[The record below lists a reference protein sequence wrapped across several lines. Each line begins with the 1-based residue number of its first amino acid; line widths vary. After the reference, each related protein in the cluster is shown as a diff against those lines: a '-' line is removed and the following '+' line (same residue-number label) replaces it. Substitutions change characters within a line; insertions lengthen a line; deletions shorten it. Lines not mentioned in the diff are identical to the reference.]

1 MSENS
6 LNPEEKRQ
14 DEKEKQAQT
23 PGEHRG
29 RKQQRLKQLYPK
41 PQQTTLQCIHDRSL
55 KAVVIGLGYVG
66 LPMAVEMAQS
76 GYQVHGIDIDAG
88 KVAKLRAGHSYII
101 GIEDKVLQTLLEAN
115 LLTAGTDYAAVAGAD
130 VIVICVPT
138 PLTDKH
144 QPDISYISSA
154 VGGMTPY
161 LQQGSL
167 VILESTTYPGT
178 TEEHVKQPVEAA
190 RGWTAGE
197 HFYVCYSPE
206 RVDPG
211 SVHYGVKNTPKI
223 IGGSTPACLSYG
235 TQFYGSFLNEVVP
248 VSSTTV
254 AETAKLFEN
263 TFRSVNI
270 ALVNELTPACEQM
283 GVDIWEV
290 LQAAAT
296 KPFGYMPFYPGPGIG
311 GHCIPIDPIYL
322 SWAANRQGS
331 ELRFIELA
339 DATNR
344 QMPEHVVQRATALLE
359 QRGHSIRGA
368 RVVLAGMAYKKDI
381 DDLRESPALDVF
393 RLLSA
398 AGADVVFTDPMVPV
412 FRQDDGSMLQSRP
425 ASPELWTWA
434 DLVIIT
440 TDHSAFDYQEMA
452 DHAPLI
458 FDTRNAT
465 AGCRGN
471 NIVVL
476 GQPERHD
483 HGRALGLEQ
492 EKSQGAKREKGVQ
505 SEYLKHAGH
514 EEHEKY
520 EEVVEDAELAET
532 EHVEHEEQGMEKEE
546 FQDTEHEA
554 SGSKGH
560 SNSGQTTREKDSAG
574 ADVKGQNER
583 YSGTKRESVPS
594 GEGAKKENGESHG
607 IQDDT
612 WADQDMKNVH
622 GKTGDG
628 YGES

>member
-1 MSENS
+1 MNEHSPY
-6 LNPEEKRQ
+6 PEQQGQKK
-14 DEKEKQAQT
+14 DERHAA
-23 PGEHRG
+23 R
-29 RKQQRLKQLYPK
+29 
-41 PQQTTLQCIHDRSL
+41 IHDRSL

-66 LPMAVEMAQS
+66 LPMAVEMAQA
-76 GYQVHGIDIDAG
+76 GYRVHGIDIDADRT
-88 KVAKLRAGHSYII
+88 AKLRAGRSYII
-101 GIEDKVLQTLLEAN
+101 GIEDAVLQSLIEAE
-115 LLTAGTDYAAVAGAD
+115 LFSAGTDYQAAAEAD
-130 VIVICVPT
+130 VVVICVPT
-138 PLTDKH
+138 PLTDAH

-154 VGGMTPY
+154 VGAMTPH
-161 LQQGSL
+161 LQEGCL

-178 TEEHVKQPVEAA
+178 TEEHVKLPVEEA

-197 HFYVCYSPE
+197 HFHVCYSPE

-235 TQFYGSFLNEVVP
+235 AQFYGSFLNEVVP

-283 GVDIWEV
+283 GVNIWEV

-322 SWAANRQGS
+322 SWAASRQGS
-331 ELRFIELA
+331 ELQFIQLA

-344 QMPEHVVQRATALLE
+344 QMPEHVVRRAAALLE
-359 QRGHSIRGA
+359 QRGRSIRGA

-393 RLLSA
+393 RLLRE
-398 AGADVVFTDPMVPV
+398 AGAEVVFTDPMVPV
-412 FRQDDGSMLQSRP
+412 FRQDDGTMLQSRT

-440 TDHSAFDYQEMA
+440 TDHSAFNYQEMA
-452 DHAPLI
+452 DHAQLI

-465 AGCRGN
+465 ASCRGG

-476 GQPERHD
+476 GQPTGKEANRK
-483 HGRALGLEQ
+483 RLEAGQELLEVRQEHPVKNDKYQ
-492 EKSQGAKREKGVQ
+492 EKGD
-505 SEYLKHAGH
+505 KH
-514 EEHEKY
+514 
-520 EEVVEDAELAET
+520 LA
-532 EHVEHEEQGMEKEE
+532 
-546 FQDTEHEA
+546 A
-554 SGSKGH
+554 
-560 SNSGQTTREKDSAG
+560 GQTRREVSKIPDAARKDTASVRNDENDKANENRDRAQTRRAHPD
-574 ADVKGQNER
+574 
-583 YSGTKRESVPS
+583 
-594 GEGAKKENGESHG
+594 GENA
-607 IQDDT
+607 
-612 WADQDMKNVH
+612 H
-622 GKTGDG
+622 GKTGDD
-628 YGES
+628 YGQS

>member
-23 PGEHRG
+23 PGERRG

-101 GIEDKVLQTLLEAN
+101 GIEDEVLQTLLEAN

-178 TEEHVKQPVEAA
+178 TEEHVKQPIEAA

-344 QMPEHVVQRATALLE
+344 QMPEHVVQRAAALLE

-398 AGADVVFTDPMVPV
+398 AGADVVFTDPMVPL

-483 HGRALGLEQ
+483 HGRAHSLEHD
-492 EKSQGAKREKGVQ
+492 KGAEGDTGTQ
-505 SEYLKHAGH
+505 LEHLKHAGH
-514 EEHEKY
+514 EKHVEY
-520 EEVVEDAELAET
+520 EEVVEDAEHGET
-532 EHVEHEEQGMEKEE
+532 EHVAHEEQGMEKED

-554 SGSKGH
+554 SGLEGH
-560 SNSGQTTREKDSAG
+560 SNSGQVTREGNSAG
-574 ADVKGQNER
+574 EDVKGQNGR
-583 YSGTKRESVPS
+583 YPSPKREGVPS
-594 GEGAKKENGESHG
+594 GEGAANENGESHG
-607 IQDDT
+607 SQDEA

>member
-6 LNPEEKRQ
+6 LYPEEKGQ
-14 DEKEKQAQT
+14 EEKEKQAQA
-23 PGEHRG
+23 PAEHRG

-41 PQQTTLQCIHDRSL
+41 PQKTTLQCIHDRSL

-88 KVAKLRAGHSYII
+88 KVAKLHVGHSYII
-101 GIEDKVLQTLLEAN
+101 GIEDEVLQTLLEAN
-115 LLTAGTDYAAVAGAD
+115 LLTAGTDYAAVADAD

-138 PLTDKH
+138 PLTDAH

-161 LQQGSL
+161 LQLGSL

-235 TQFYGSFLNEVVP
+235 SQFYGSFLNEVVP

-283 GVDIWEV
+283 GVNIWEV
-290 LQAAAT
+290 LGAAAT

-322 SWAANRQGS
+322 SWAASRQGS
-331 ELRFIELA
+331 ELQFIQLA

-344 QMPEHVVQRATALLE
+344 QMPGRVVQRAVELLE
-359 QRGHSIRGA
+359 QDGVSVRGA

-398 AGADVVFTDPMVPV
+398 AGAEVVFTDPMVPV

-465 AGCRGN
+465 AGCRGD

-476 GQPERHD
+476 GQPVLHD
-483 HGRALGLEQ
+483 RGTTQSFGQ
-492 EKSQGAKREKGVQ
+492 EKGAGGKTFEQ
-505 SEYLKHAGH
+505 SKHA
-514 EEHEKY
+514 ENVEC
-520 EEVVEDAELAET
+520 VEDVELADHVN
-532 EHVEHEEQGMEKEE
+532 HVERVAQGIEKEG
-546 FQDTEHEA
+546 FQDTEHKAAGLE
-554 SGSKGH
+554 GH
-560 SNSGQTTREKDSAG
+560 SNSGQVTREADSAG
-574 ADVKGQNER
+574 AELKGQHEK
-583 YSGTKRESVPS
+583 YPDTKRKSVPS
-594 GEGAKKENGESHG
+594 GEGAENENGESYG
-607 IQDDT
+607 SQD
-612 WADQDMKNVH
+612 AARVDQDVKNVY

>member
-6 LNPEEKRQ
+6 PYPEQKEQEKVR
-14 DEKEKQAQT
+14 KEKKQTAPIQRNEQQKQTNQERADQEYHDKQADNESQREHEAPT
-23 PGEHRG
+23 PQPRPSSQIHSSPQAHQHHQDHQVQLSLPNQVYS
-29 RKQQRLKQLYPK
+29 QQQKS
-41 PQQTTLQCIHDRSL
+41 TLQRIHDRSL

-76 GYQVHGIDIDAG
+76 GYRVHGIDIDAG
-88 KVAKLRAGHSYII
+88 KVAKLSASHSYII
-101 GIEDKVLQTLLEAN
+101 GIEDNVLQPLLQAG
-115 LLTAGTDYAAVAGAD
+115 LFTAGTDYTAVADAE

-138 PLTDKH
+138 PLTDTH

-154 VGGMTPY
+154 VGRMTPY
-161 LQQGSL
+161 LQEGSL
-167 VILESTTYPGT
+167 IILESTTYPGT
-178 TEEHVKQPVEAA
+178 TEEHVKQPVEAE
-190 RGWTAGE
+190 RSWTVGE
-197 HFYVCYSPE
+197 QFYVCYSPE

-211 SVHYGVKNTPKI
+211 SEHYSVKNTPKI

-283 GVDIWEV
+283 GVNIWEV

-322 SWAANRQGS
+322 SWAASRQGS

-344 QMPEHVVQRATALLE
+344 RMPEHVVQRAAALLE
-359 QRGHSIRGA
+359 QRGISIRGA
-368 RVVLAGMAYKKDI
+368 RVVLAGVAYKKDI

-398 AGADVVFTDPMVPV
+398 AGAEVVFTDPMVPV
-412 FRQDDGSMLQSRP
+412 FRQDDGSMLSSHP
-425 ASPELWTWA
+425 TSPELWTWA

-440 TDHSAFDYQEMA
+440 TDHTGFNYQQMA
-452 DHAPLI
+452 DHAHLI

-465 AGCRGN
+465 AGYHGG

-476 GQPERHD
+476 GQP
-483 HGRALGLEQ
+483 
-492 EKSQGAKREKGVQ
+492 VQ
-505 SEYLKHAGH
+505 H
-514 EEHEKY
+514 EMQS
-520 EEVVEDAELAET
+520 A
-532 EHVEHEEQGMEKEE
+532 
-546 FQDTEHEA
+546 QDTKTKPHENLQ
-554 SGSKGH
+554 GKMG
-560 SNSGQTTREKDSAG
+560 
-574 ADVKGQNER
+574 
-583 YSGTKRESVPS
+583 
-594 GEGAKKENGESHG
+594 
-607 IQDDT
+607 DD
-612 WADQDMKNVH
+612 
-622 GKTGDG
+622 

>member
-6 LNPEEKRQ
+6 LNPEEKGQ
-14 DEKEKQAQT
+14 EEKEKQAQT
-23 PGEHRG
+23 PAEHRG

-101 GIEDKVLQTLLEAN
+101 GIEDEVLQTLLEAN
-115 LLTAGTDYAAVAGAD
+115 RLTAGTDYAAVAGAD

-161 LQQGSL
+161 LQLGSL

-223 IGGSTPACLSYG
+223 IGGSTPACLNYG

-359 QRGHSIRGA
+359 QRGRSIRGA

-393 RLLSA
+393 RLLSV

-465 AGCRGN
+465 AGCSGD

-476 GQPERHD
+476 GQPERQGNGTAHS
-483 HGRALGLEQ
+483 LEQ
-492 EKSQGAKREKGVQ
+492 EKSNEGEKGVQ
-505 SEYLKHAGH
+505 SEHLKHAGH
-514 EEHEKY
+514 EKHVEY
-520 EEVVEDAELAET
+520 AEVVEDAELAELA
-532 EHVEHEEQGMEKEE
+532 VEHEEQGMEKED

-554 SGSKGH
+554 SGLKGH
-560 SNSGQTTREKDSAG
+560 SNSGQATREKDSTG
-574 ADVKGQNER
+574 ADVKGQNES
-583 YSGTKRESVPS
+583 YPGTKREGVTS
-594 GEGAKKENGESHG
+594 GEGAEKENGESHE
-607 IQDDT
+607 IQDDA
-612 WADQDMKNVH
+612 WADRDLKKMQ